1 MQILLTSL
9 ILWFRWI
16 FGIRRF
22 TFRPISVLKLT
33 IRPRLHLNFSSMSS
47 DRLTDLLG
55 RGRSC
60 MARLFDLQI
69 LRMFRDSEGLH
80 VLFTKTFIML
90 IWFS

>member
-1 MQILLTSL
+1 
-9 ILWFRWI
+9 
-16 FGIRRF
+16 
-22 TFRPISVLKLT
+22 
-33 IRPRLHLNFSSMSS
+33 MSS